1 MEGPY
6 KYFRGLLVILKY
18 NHISLVISNKQKSE
32 HTEMLSV
39 PLKNSIM
46 EAKIFLNIV
55 IVFSLFTTKNRKCK
69 LNKNLYVEESKV
81 AVSNL
86 ERYSFFIISTFVV
99 HRKKK
104 VLEWHEEQ
112 HEGVNNVEHNCILIS
127 WTKTY
132 FFFLQNISSFVLPQ
146 N

>member
-18 NHISLVISNKQKSE
+18 NHISLLVISNKQKSE

-46 EAKIFLNIV
+46 EAKDFLNIV
-55 IVFSLFTTKNRKCK
+55 IVFSLFTTKNRKGK
-69 LNKNLYVEESKV
+69 LNKNLYVEESKG

-104 VLEWHEEQ
+104 T
-112 HEGVNNVEHNCILIS
+112 IFI
-127 WTKTY
+127 
-132 FFFLQNISSFVLPQ
+132 I
-146 N
+146 